1 MLPRRHT
8 KPQAK
13 SHHGLRD
20 TQRDISDVHGR
31 EIQGQGL
38 GPPHPSHGALCARR
52 RHLAA
57 GHEGRAI
64 DPRSPRAGRVS
75 PHGRRVRHAHC
86 ATKGS
91 PRTQIADS
99 AERLGVAERLQS
111 YYAARDWAILQQ
123 GAAHAAESI
132 VAGTRGL
139 QCMRLDSETDAET
152 AASRRDGRGD
162 AVLAVRRHAPDHG
175 WAELVTFSARDAA
188 AVRAALR
195 TMETRLPME
204 WHESCAEDAAD
215 CEDGCGAGKVCP
227 EEEVEERGVHFVARL
242 EWPTSLIEQER
253 IDQGSDE
260 GRIRLVGKE
269 EGEHAED
276 KRKEIVR
283 GMKLLMRGSDGLEIN
298 YQVEDGEITVT
309 PPWVLERH
317 SGGHPALV

>member
-1 MLPRRHT
+1 MVFETLNATYPTYTAEKSKVKSWVLLTPHT
-8 KPQAK
+8 AHFAPDAATWRQDTKAAL
-13 SHHGLRD
+13 STLAAHGLVEYHPTDAGFAVR
-20 TQRDISDVHGR
+20 TAPPKAPPVHKSR
-31 EIQGQGL
+31 TPL
-38 GPPHPSHGALCARR
+38 R
-52 RHLAA
+52 
-57 GHEGRAI
+57 
-64 DPRSPRAGRVS
+64 
-75 PHGRRVRHAHC
+75 
-86 ATKGS
+86 GS
-91 PRTQIADS
+91 ASQ
-99 AERLGVAERLQS
+99 RLQS
-111 YYAARDWAILQQ
+111 YYAARDWAILQH

-139 QCMRLDSETDAET
+139 QCMRLDSESDTELT
-152 AASRRDGRGD
+152 ASRRDGRGD